1 MSTGLESSHHDL
13 ARQFIRY
20 TDRHIFLTGKAGT
33 GKTTFLHDIRRS
45 TDKRMVV
52 LAPTGVAAINAGGV
66 TIHSFFQLAPSM
78 FLPQAPH
85 EWGREGVS
93 VTTPDT
99 ILRNVRYADQ
109 KKELIQD
116 LELIIIDE
124 VSMLRADMLD
134 AIDTILRM
142 VRRRYDQPFGGVQML
157 FIGDLYQLPPVV
169 KAEDWE
175 LMKHHYESP
184 FFFNASVLRQE
195 PPICIELKKIFRQDD
210 PEFIRILNAIRNN
223 EADAED
229 LAAINRHYHPGHI
242 SDESQI
248 TLTTHNA
255 KAELMNHR
263 ALAALPGAIQ
273 HFDAEVDGDFPEKS
287 YPAEPRLSLKPGA
300 RIMFIRNDKGE
311 SRRFFNGKLAT
322 VLRIEDD
329 KRVFVRPDGEEGG
342 EMEVER
348 ETWKNIRYRY
358 DKMKESIDEEELGS
372 FRQLPIRLAWAITI
386 HKSQGLSFER
396 AVIDAGESFSPGQ
409 VYVALSRLTGLSGL
423 VLKSRIHSSSI
434 QTDAR
439 VLAFGQSAIFT
450 ETLFEILTEEKQRFI
465 RKTIVRAFDFE
476 GLLRMLSGLRVQQT
490 SIFPNTEDEGPAWL
504 REAIDAFRD
513 MQSTSRKFAV
523 KLEELLSSDE
533 SNGYLNLVE
542 RCGAALDYFKSHLGK
557 WRETVASEIRYYR
570 LQSRSKKPVAILRSV
585 EERLESKERLMEQTM
600 VLARGLSEGRSMDQ
614 LIGLMEQEATESI
627 GSGLVEEPQPEILKE
642 KSKVKKE
649 PSARI
654 SLELYSAGH
663 GVDKIAEMRNITIN
677 TVYAHLIPFMSTG
690 EVELDRLVD
699 PNKAARIREVASGME
714 EAGFKPIK
722 EALGDGYNYGEIR
735 AVLGGRNYGFPQ
747 SDD

>member
-329 KRVFVRPDGEEGG
+329 KA
-342 EMEVER
+342 
-348 ETWKNIRYRY
+348 
-358 DKMKESIDEEELGS
+358 S
-372 FRQLPIRLAWAITI
+372 
-386 HKSQGLSFER
+386 
-396 AVIDAGESFSPGQ
+396 
-409 VYVALSRLTGLSGL
+409 L
-423 VLKSRIHSSSI
+423 VL
-434 QTDAR
+434 
-439 VLAFGQSAIFT
+439 IF
-450 ETLFEILTEEKQRFI
+450 
-465 RKTIVRAFDFE
+465 
-476 GLLRMLSGLRVQQT
+476 S
-490 SIFPNTEDEGPAWL
+490 
-504 REAIDAFRD
+504 
-513 MQSTSRKFAV
+513 
-523 KLEELLSSDE
+523 
-533 SNGYLNLVE
+533 
-542 RCGAALDYFKSHLGK
+542 
-557 WRETVASEIRYYR
+557 
-570 LQSRSKKPVAILRSV
+570 
-585 EERLESKERLMEQTM
+585 
-600 VLARGLSEGRSMDQ
+600 
-614 LIGLMEQEATESI
+614 
-627 GSGLVEEPQPEILKE
+627 
-642 KSKVKKE
+642 
-649 PSARI
+649 
-654 SLELYSAGH
+654 
-663 GVDKIAEMRNITIN
+663 
-677 TVYAHLIPFMSTG
+677 
-690 EVELDRLVD
+690 
-699 PNKAARIREVASGME
+699 
-714 EAGFKPIK
+714 
-722 EALGDGYNYGEIR
+722 
-735 AVLGGRNYGFPQ
+735 
-747 SDD
+747 